1 MDTISKTSLSD
12 IPFNEERN
20 DFGTERYVNGLIQ
33 FIKNSSSPI
42 TIALQGEWGSG
53 KTSLMNRLERAL
65 CSAPDARFA
74 GIKINTWEYSMMS
87 SPEVT
92 VYKIMSQLVHSLGN
106 HDMDVRQKFKKFL
119 KGAGNVLFRSA
130 KEAFKTTVPG
140 VGIVMEGANIPTQIF
155 DTDDAETASMSEL
168 KTALEDA
175 VERKISNEGKSGV
188 IVFVD
193 DLDRLNPP
201 VAVEILELL
210 KNIFCIDNCIFILAI
225 DYEVV
230 VKGLEP
236 KFGKLTDQN
245 EREFRSFFDKIIQVP
260 FSLPVNSY
268 RPMDF
273 VLQSLVRIGYIT
285 GVEKGDGRIS
295 KPIQQIVEYSVGKN
309 PRSIKRL
316 INTLSLLSCISH
328 CGKENAADFVN
339 TPQGRIVNFAIVAL
353 QVCYP
358 KIYKML
364 ALMPDFPLWD
374 STMCTRMNLH
384 VDSTGENEP
393 GWEEVL
399 EAACATDSYLTQR
412 HNDIREMLYLVQQ
425 TTETV
430 SKNGTADFE
439 KNIRSIIDKS
449 SVTGVNDPVAPS
461 DVNQKRLIDTL
472 HRMVIDRLQAVR
484 PGIPKIK
491 RKNNTG
497 NGGMFLFY
505 SDETFLEVIF
515 RPRVIAGKI
524 VLEIV
529 LSTRLQR
536 PDRLTGMTFAEIMTD
551 QKIKV
556 AMTAFDKCVGPLLK
570 DTYYFEGTHY
580 AEAPDT
586 YFRSFSEEQA
596 CIVDHEYTAPENL
609 SENVSYKIVLAS
621 ESLFSDKAVIMTIAD
636 VILAAYDYRSSVT
649 A

>member
-1 MDTISKTSLSD
+1 
-12 IPFNEERN
+12 
-20 DFGTERYVNGLIQ
+20 
-33 FIKNSSSPI
+33 
-42 TIALQGEWGSG
+42 
-53 KTSLMNRLERAL
+53 MNRLERAL

-328 CGKENAADFVN
+328 CGKENVADFVN

-353 QVCYP
+353 
-358 KIYKML
+358 
-364 ALMPDFPLWD
+364 
-374 STMCTRMNLH
+374 
-384 VDSTGENEP
+384 
-393 GWEEVL
+393 
-399 EAACATDSYLTQR
+399 
-412 HNDIREMLYLVQQ
+412 
-425 TTETV
+425 
-430 SKNGTADFE
+430 
-439 KNIRSIIDKS
+439 
-449 SVTGVNDPVAPS
+449 
-461 DVNQKRLIDTL
+461 
-472 HRMVIDRLQAVR
+472 HRMVIDSLLAVR

-609 SENVSYKIVLAS
+609 SENVSYRIVLAN